1 MKNLNFWSK
10 FFILNFWRSQYSRLL
25 RPCTK
30 WRGQKNSWNSEVE
43 TAWIS
48 LISWHHK
55 TSNKYLYNQKV
66 PTLCCKSIDS
76 PNFLLEIRVII
87 EIGSFHDT
95 SLSGWNK
102 KIILNSW
109 NENKWI
115 QQCNF
120 FQIHQFSTFHFEKNA
135 RFSPWILINRP
146 ILNSKSQNKNYP
158 KNQWQS
164 MV

>member
-1 MKNLNFWSK
+1 MKGTKKKKKSTSFH
-10 FFILNFWRSQYSRLL
+10 QYSL
-25 RPCTK
+25 
-30 WRGQKNSWNSEVE
+30 NSEVE
-43 TAWIS
+43 TMRIS

-120 FQIHQFSTFHFEKNA
+120 FQIHQFSTFHFEK
-135 RFSPWILINRP
+135 ILELAMDVRELP
-146 ILNSKSQNKNYP
+146 QN
-158 KNQWQS
+158 
-164 MV
+164 